1 MKKNC
6 EQITIG
12 GKTVLIN
19 NGKVVIEDSICKRIA
34 EFCTPLIKVDYDYK
48 KDEFVQS
55 VASYEVNDNTDSE
68 ISADLWYQI
77 ADWIASLSIPASVFA

>member
-1 MKKNC
+1 MNC

-12 GKTVLIN
+12 GKTVALS

-34 EFCTPLIKVDYDYK
+34 DFCTPLMKVDYNYE
-48 KDEFVQS
+48 KDEFVES

-68 ISADLWYQI
+68 ISADLWYKI
-77 ADWIASLSIPASVFA
+77 ADWIASLSIPASVFQFS